1 MRSCDQVA
9 SMKVLTVEGRAS
21 PNLTAKACQHGHDIL
36 KLDSGSSSK
45 TSPAPDLFVH
55 SQALPLDLD
64 LDLDLIGIYPFLDF
78 RSTERTCFS

>member
-1 MRSCDQVA
+1 
-9 SMKVLTVEGRAS
+9 MKVLTVEGRAS

-64 LDLDLIGIYPFLDF
+64 LIGIYPFLDF
-78 RSTERTCFS
+78 RPTERTCFS